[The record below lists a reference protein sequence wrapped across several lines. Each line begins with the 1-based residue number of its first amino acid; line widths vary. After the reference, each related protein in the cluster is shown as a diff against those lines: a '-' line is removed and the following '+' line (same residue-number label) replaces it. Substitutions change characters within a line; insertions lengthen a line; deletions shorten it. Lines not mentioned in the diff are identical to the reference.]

1 MIDEKAKIIRVNPKV
16 NKAVQIF
23 GLGREL
29 KISPK
34 SVVHKMAPGYKV
46 EHRGESVCVSI
57 GVDGKY
63 TASLIMDVECW
74 EAFVGGAEIKISTMS
89 EFVGKK
95 VRRNGK
101 KKEKT

>member
-1 MIDEKAKIIRVNPKV
+1 MLEEKAKTTSVNPKV
-16 NKAVQIF
+16 NKAVQVF

-34 SVVHKMAPGYKV
+34 SVVHRMAPGYKSENYTETV
-46 EHRGESVCVSI
+46 QVLI
-57 GVDGKY
+57 GVGPDN
-63 TASLIMDVECW
+63 TASLTMDVECW

-101 KKEKT
+101 